1 MHDPAARIDEIESF
15 ANVLQKEIHMLKR
28 SLVTLMVIMFA
39 AFCCGH
45 ADAAINGTANG
56 TYDFSNGDTPTN
68 GGIGADNTAGA
79 GFATFSDKFVLSNG
93 MLIDDLVLTSIWAGN
108 QQTAFTTGSFTVK
121 AEGGSTCKT
130 FTFKDLAIHDY
141 DGSTNLES
149 ITVTTKRADGSTI
162 ATHASGVLSFNSTTP
177 TQLSTLIN
185 GGTQF
190 NDAYVDS
197 IVINWT
203 FQGGA
208 APSNLNFD
216 NITIADVAAPPAPTV
231 TGIAPTSGPTAGNT
245 SVTITGT
252 GFVNGATVTIGG
264 ASATGVT
271 WNSATSISA
280 TTPSGTAGAKNVVVT
295 NPDTQSGTLSGGF
308 TYVAN
313 TAPSFVGSTTTLT
326 VNQNASATDIKG
338 LLHVSDTDSS
348 QTETWSQSVPP
359 NHGGSLSFSGTT
371 ASSGNA
377 DITPGGTI
385 TYTPSGVY
393 AGTETFTVQVSD
405 GIATATRT
413 ITVTVN
419 PVYTVT
425 YNGNGSTGGAVPV
438 DGSSP
443 YVTGSSV
450 TVLGNIG
457 SLTRTGYT
465 FAGWNTAADGSGT
478 SYSSGNTFNI
488 AGNTTL
494 YAKWTGT
501 VTYNANGSTG
511 GTVPTDATGYLP
523 GATVTAAANSGSL
536 AKTGYTFSG
545 WNTLADGTGT
555 TYAAGSGTF
564 AMTGNVTLYAK
575 WTASVTYS
583 GNGNTG
589 GAAPTDATAYLGV
602 ATVTVLGNTG
612 TLVRTGYTF
621 AGWNTLANGT
631 GTSYAAADTFSITTN
646 TTLYAK
652 WTATVTYNGNGNTG
666 GAAPN
671 DGSSPYVSGAT
682 ATVLGNT
689 GTLTRTGYT
698 FDGWNSAA
706 NGSGTDYSPGAN
718 FAIAGNLTL
727 YAKWIGTVTYNAN
740 GSTGGTVPTDAT
752 VYLPG
757 ATVTAA
763 ANSGSLA
770 KTGYTFSGWNTLADG
785 TGTTYAAGSGTFAM
799 AGNITLYA
807 RWTATVTYDGN
818 SSTSGTAPTDATA
831 YLSGATVTV
840 LGNTGT
846 LVRTGYTFSGWNTLA
861 NGTGMNYAAGDTF
874 GISGNTTLYAK
885 WSATV
890 TYNGNGATGGVAP
903 TDASN
908 PYVAGATVTVLGNSG
923 SLTKTGYTFNGWNT
937 LANGS
942 GTSYAP
948 GATFTISGNT
958 TLYAKWLGVPVATA
972 ASQVTFS
979 SFTANWGSV
988 TGATGYYLDVST
1000 DIGFTSFATGYNNKD
1015 VSNVTSVAVTGL
1027 SANTP
1032 YWYRVRAYNTSGTSD
1047 NSNTINP
1054 TTATTRVVTNSSDSD
1069 PGSLRGTIA
1078 AANPG
1083 DAITFAAGLSSQ
1095 TITLV
1100 TPLVI
1105 DKDLTINGAGAAHLT
1120 VSGGGAT
1127 QIFQVTSPVSFTLQN
1142 LTIANGAA
1150 ASGAAL
1156 ADTGGATIAI
1166 SGCTFNGNSATSA
1179 GGAIYATGT
1188 MTIADSLLSGNSAVS
1203 GGAIY
1208 GNSAATVISNTT
1220 VANNSATNGGGIYL
1234 SGGATTLTNATIA
1247 GNIATISG
1255 GGIRITAGAI
1265 SLKNTILANNTA
1277 PSGPDM
1283 AGTVTS
1289 QGYNLVTDTTGA
1301 TFTTTTG
1308 DVTGQDPL
1316 LGVLADNGGPTA
1328 TMALLSGSPA
1338 IDTGTCTGS
1347 PTADK
1352 RGIARPQNTLCDMG
1366 AYERG
1371 VPDSIQVTAGAGQST
1386 TIDTAFAGSL
1396 QLRVTDIL
1404 GFPLDGVN
1412 VTFAGPGSGA
1422 GITAGGNA
1430 ATNASGIAS
1439 FSASANGN
1447 AGSYSVTATVGS
1459 LTAGYTLTN
1468 TKANQTIT
1476 FNPPASATYGNSP
1489 ITLTAIGGASGSPVT
1504 FAVTSGPGSL
1514 TGNALTITGA
1524 GSIVVTASQAG
1535 NSNFNAAA
1543 DVPRTI
1549 VVGKATATVNLSGLS
1564 QTYDGTGKLAS
1575 VTTTPA
1581 GLTVNVTYDG
1591 SATAP
1596 SNAGSYAIIATIND
1610 ANYQGSTSGTL
1621 TIGKA
1626 AQSVT
1631 FGTAPAIAYG
1641 GTGIVSATASSG
1653 LTLSLSSTTP
1663 TVCTVS
1669 GATVSGLAAGTCTIA
1684 ADQAGNGNFNAAT
1697 QATQSI
1703 TIGKASQ
1710 TITFGTAP
1718 TVFVGTTG
1726 TVSATASSGF
1736 AVSFTSTTPLV
1747 CTISGTAVTGIFPGT
1762 CTIAANQSGNGNYNA
1777 ATQATQSMTVT
1788 VPLSL
1793 LLSTLSDGAVTTET
1807 TVNVCGL
1814 VSNPTFLSSV
1824 TINGAT
1830 VQVSQSGSFSYPV
1843 QLVAG
1848 ANTITVIAT
1857 STSGNVITDTRTII
1871 LDTMAPRLT
1880 VTSPPDNTVVI
1891 RQFVTVT
1898 GTIVDLFAGNAK
1910 MAAADSAGM
1919 TVSYTVN
1926 GSSPQAASLTDTTYT
1941 FTAPLNEGMNT
1952 ILITAVSQTGKTA
1965 QAKRTASYVPAF
1977 SLAVTDP
1984 SGDIRTVRDSYPLAG
1999 TVADNTTPVTVT
2011 INMDGQ
2017 TYTPAVVEGVF
2028 RQLLSLTDTKVY
2040 QVSVTGTDQN
2050 SNTLT
2055 VQRNIIRTLPVAVD
2069 GTTEGLSIVDALL
2082 ALQMAVGLKN
2092 QQPDQVLRLDMAP
2105 MVNGVSTGDGV
2116 VDIEDALVIL
2126 RLVVGLI

>member
-1 MHDPAARIDEIESF
+1 
-15 ANVLQKEIHMLKR
+15 
-28 SLVTLMVIMFA
+28 MVIMFA
-39 AFCCGH
+39 AFWCGH
-45 ADAAINGTANG
+45 ADAGIIGTGNG
-56 TYDFSNGDTPTN
+56 TYDFSNGNSGAN
-68 GGIGADNTAGA
+68 GGIGTDNTAGA

-313 TAPSFVGSTTTLT
+313 TAPTFVGGVTTLT

-338 LLHVSDTDSS
+338 LLHVSDTDPS
-348 QTETWSQSVPP
+348 QTLTWSQSAAPS
-359 NHGGSLSFSGTT
+359 HGTLSVSSAT
-371 ASSGNA
+371 ASSGST
-377 DITPGGTI
+377 DITPGGAI
-385 TYTPSGVY
+385 TYQPTGGYSGSDS
-393 AGTETFTVQVSD
+393 FTVQVSD
-405 GIATATRT
+405 GNGGTATRT
-413 ITVTVN
+413 ITVTIN
-419 PVYTVT
+419 PFYTVT
-425 YNGNGSTGGAVPV
+425 YNGNGSTGGTVPV

-443 YVTGSSV
+443 YVTGSTV
-450 TVLGNIG
+450 TVIGNTG
-457 SLTRTGYT
+457 SLVKAGFT
-465 FAGWNTAADGSGT
+465 FAGWNTMANGSGT
-478 SYSSGNTFNI
+478 TYAAGTPFTIS
-488 AGNTTL
+488 GNTTL
-494 YAKWTGT
+494 YAKWIGT
-501 VTYNANGSTG
+501 VTYNGNGNNG
-511 GTVPTDATGYLP
+511 GTVPTDATLYLP
-523 GATVTAAANSGSL
+523 GDLVTAAANSGSL
-536 AKTGYTFSG
+536 TRAGYTFAG

-555 TYAAGSGTF
+555 TYTAGSGTF
-564 AMTGNVTLYAK
+564 AMAGHITLYAK
-575 WTASVTYS
+575 WTAAVTYN

-589 GAAPTDATAYLGV
+589 GTAPTDATAYLSGT
-602 ATVTVLGNTG
+602 TVTVLGNTG

-631 GTSYAAADTFSITTN
+631 GTSYAAADTFSIAGN

-666 GAAPN
+666 GVAPT
-671 DGSSPYVSGAT
+671 DASSSYVAGAT

-698 FDGWNSAA
+698 FNGWNSAA
-706 NGSGTDYSPGAN
+706 NGSGTDYSPGAT
-718 FAIAGNLTL
+718 FAISGNLTL
-727 YAKWIGTVTYNAN
+727 YAKWTGTVTYNGN
-740 GSTGGTVPTDAT
+740 GNTGGTVPTDAT
-752 VYLPG
+752 GYLPG
-757 ATVTAA
+757 DTVTAA
-763 ANSGSLA
+763 ANSGTLV

-785 TGTTYAAGSGTFAM
+785 TGTTYAEGSTFNM
-799 AGNITLYA
+799 AGHITLYA
-807 RWTATVTYDGN
+807 KWTAAVTYNGN
-818 SSTSGTAPTDATA
+818 GNTGGAAPTDATA

-861 NGTGMNYAAGDTF
+861 NGTGTSYAAADTF
-874 GISGNTTLYAK
+874 SITGNTTLYAK
-885 WSATV
+885 WTATV
-890 TYNGNGATGGVAP
+890 TYNGNGNTGGAVP
-903 TDASN
+903 TDGSN
-908 PYVAGATVTVLGNSG
+908 PYVAGATVTVLGNTG
-923 SLTKTGYTFNGWNT
+923 SLVRTNYSFVGWNT

-942 GTSYAP
+942 GTPYAP
-948 GATFTISGNT
+948 GATFTMTGDI
-958 TLYAKWLGVPVATA
+958 TLYAQWLGIPVATA
-972 ASQVTFS
+972 ASSVNFS
-979 SFTANWGSV
+979 GFTANWGAV
-988 TGATGYYLDVST
+988 AGASGYYLDVAT
-1000 DIGFTSFATGYNNKD
+1000 DIGFTTFVTGFNNLDVGNATTK
-1015 VSNVTSVAVTGL
+1015 AVTAL
-1027 SANTP
+1027 SSGTP
-1032 YWYRVRAYNTSGTSD
+1032 YWYRVRAYSASGTSAD
-1047 NSNTINP
+1047 SNTINP
-1054 TTATTRVVTNSSDSD
+1054 TTATTRTVINTNDSGA
-1069 PGSLRGTIA
+1069 GSLRQAIID
-1078 AANPG
+1078 ANPG
-1083 DAITFAAGLSSQ
+1083 DQITFDASLNGQ
-1095 TITLV
+1095 TITLASAL
-1100 TPLVI
+1100 TI
-1105 DKDLTINGAGAAHLT
+1105 GKDLTISGPGAKNLTISGNNATRIFTVNGGNL
-1120 VSGGGAT
+1120 
-1127 QIFQVTSPVSFTLQN
+1127 TLQD
-1142 LTIANGAA
+1142 LTIANGSA
-1150 ASGAAL
+1150 G
-1156 ADTGGATIAI
+1156 DGGAMHNTATTTIERCVF
-1166 SGCTFNGNSATSA
+1166 SGNLATNAGGAVIAYGTMTIKDSSFTGNSALNY
-1179 GGAIYATGT
+1179 GGAIYSDCNFS
-1188 MTIADSLLSGNSAVS
+1188 MTNVTINNNSAGID
-1203 GGAIY
+1203 GGGIY
-1208 GNSAATVISNTT
+1208 FMNDPAAISNTT
-1220 VANNSATNGGGIYL
+1220 IAGNSASINGGGIANNGGAVSLKNSIVANNSA
-1234 SGGATTLTNATIA
+1234 
-1247 GNIATISG
+1247 
-1255 GGIRITAGAI
+1255 
-1265 SLKNTILANNTA
+1265 
-1277 PSGPDM
+1277 PSGPDIY
-1283 AGTVTS
+1283 GSPVTS
-1289 QGYNLVTDTTGA
+1289 QGYNLIGNTSGASIAGDTTGNI
-1301 TFTTTTG
+1301 TNQNPF
-1308 DVTGQDPL
+1308 
-1316 LGVLADNGGPTA
+1316 LGPLADNGGPTQ
-1328 TMALLSGSPA
+1328 TMMLLNGSPA
-1338 IDTGTCTGS
+1338 IDAGNCSSG
-1347 PTADK
+1347 PAADQ
-1352 RGIARPQNTLCDMG
+1352 RGMARPQEGTCDIG

-1371 VPDSIQVTAGAGQST
+1371 IPAAVTATGGTSQST
-1386 TIDTAFAGSL
+1386 TINTAFSTPFSAKVADS
-1396 QLRVTDIL
+1396 L
-1404 GFPLDGVN
+1404 GFPLDGIT

-1447 AGSYSVTATVGS
+1447 AGSYSVTATIGS

-1489 ITLTAIGGASGSPVT
+1489 ITLTAIGGASGSPIT

-1535 NSNFNAAA
+1535 NSNYSAAA

-1824 TINGAT
+1824 TINGVAI
-1830 VQVSQSGSFSYPV
+1830 QVSSFGLFSYPV